1 MPNLIG
7 RCGDPWWM
15 QCGLEA
21 HFRLILSQMNW
32 NWLREILTCIK
43 FILTQYGFR
52 QTEQALSEHQL
63 TAASFRNLS
72 GLPTFAR
79 HHRPGA
85 AHLLPRGFFYIF
97 ARSRWVTT
105 AEAAQKRYS
114 NFERVFLPKTV
125 SRGRS
130 RENVSY
136 RFAIVITTSTWRD
149 RRTQICVIFFHVR
162 ERHPPW

>member
-1 MPNLIG
+1 MSGIG
-7 RCGDPWWM
+7 TRLNWKWQRICLTWLGGAGIHGG
-15 QCGLEA
+15 CSVGLEA

-97 ARSRWVTT
+97 VRGRWVTT
-105 AEAAQKRYS
+105 AEAAQKRFS
-114 NFERVFLPKTV
+114 NFERVFLPNRKPW
-125 SRGRS
+125 SIPW
-130 RENVSY
+130 ECLL
-136 RFAIVITTSTWRD
+136 
-149 RRTQICVIFFHVR
+149 QICDCDYHV
-162 ERHPPW
+162 HVAW